1 MSLFSE
7 IEKTIER
14 GFHRFAER
22 MFGPADS
29 SELLL
34 LHRAILAEVEN
45 KVQIVA
51 RGRRVFP
58 FARVTVTLVAAE
70 AERRAILQ
78 AAFGE
83 RLGAD
88 IREAMEGSRCEL
100 PRGFSVE
107 VRTAEA
113 GLHAF
118 DIEYSAEPV
127 KVLSAATAVN
137 GRVILIK
144 GKTANP
150 EYTLGKARINIGR
163 MSELTD
169 ADHRVVRRNDVVFE
183 EGADEA
189 NATVSRKHAHIR
201 QDAGDY
207 RLCDDGSEFGTRVF
221 RDGRSIEVPNG
232 DRRGEKLRPGDEI
245 YLGRACLRFEQ

>member
-7 IEKTIER
+7 FEKTIER
-14 GFHRFAER
+14 GFRKWTER

-29 SELLL
+29 NELLL
-34 LHRAILAEVEN
+34 VHRAILEEIES

-58 FARVTVTLVAAE
+58 FARVVVTLVAAE
-70 AERRAILQ
+70 AERRAMLQ

-83 RLGAD
+83 RLAED
-88 IREAMEGSRCEL
+88 VREAMEGSACNL
-100 PRGFSVE
+100 PRGFVVE

-113 GLHAF
+113 GLRAF
-118 DIEYSAEPV
+118 EIEYGVEAAKPAGSAPV
-127 KVLSAATAVN
+127 AA
-137 GRVILIK
+137 GRLVVVK
-144 GKTANP
+144 GKADR
-150 EYTLGKARINIGR
+150 EQYSLERARTNIGR
-163 MSELTD
+163 MPELTD

-189 NATVSRKHAHIR
+189 NATVSRKHAHVR
-201 QDAGDY
+201 LDGADY

-221 RDGRSIEVPNG
+221 REGRSIEIPSG
-232 DRRGEKLRPGDEI
+232 DRRGEKLRAGDEI
-245 YLGRACLRFEQ
+245 YLGRACLRFE

>member
-14 GFHRFAER
+14 GFHRWTER

-29 SELLL
+29 GELLL
-34 LHRAILAEVEN
+34 LHRAILAEVEG

-58 FARVTVTLVAAE
+58 FARLVVTLVGAE
-70 AERRAILQ
+70 AERRTILQ

-88 IREAMEGSRCEL
+88 IRASLTGSECEL
-100 PRGFSVE
+100 PHGFSVE
-107 VRTAEA
+107 VRTSEA

-118 DIEYSAEPV
+118 EIEYSAEPV
-127 KVLSAATAVN
+127 QAPAAPAAI
-137 GRVILIK
+137 GRVILVK
-144 GKTANP
+144 GKTASP
-150 EYTLGKARINIGR
+150 EYTLEKVRTNLGR
-163 MSELTD
+163 MAELTD

-183 EGADEA
+183 EGADEK

-201 QDAGDY
+201 LDAGDY

-221 RDGRSIEVPNG
+221 RDGRSIEVSAG

-245 YLGRACLRFEQ
+245 YLGRACLRFER